1 MATSTPSHTIAGGA
15 GAKAAVP
22 RSDLAATISPGLH
35 AIITI
40 AVMAATVMEVLD
52 TSIVNVALPDMMGN
66 LGATLDQIGWVSTG
80 YIISNVIV
88 LPLTGWL
95 SDYFGRKR
103 YLTYSVI
110 LFTVSSFGCG
120 ISRSLAELI
129 FWRVLQ
135 GAGGAAFLS
144 TAQAPM
150 LEVFPQRLQG
160 IGQAMFGLGVVVAP
174 TIGPTV
180 GGLITDRYSWPWIFF
195 INLPVGIIAAVL
207 TRLFVPDSRAAGARR
222 SADFLGIGFLALG
235 LGSLQTVLERGER
248 ENWFQAS
255 LIVWLAVLSLIGLGL
270 FIGWELH
277 PANRNPAVNFRVLT
291 NRNLA
296 AGAIFAFTL
305 GFILYGGVF
314 VLPQFLQTV
323 QSHTA
328 EQTGILLFPGGLA
341 TGLMMPVVGVLVRRL
356 DARLLIGAGMCLVIT
371 SMFQFA
377 SRLTPATPDGAIFW
391 PLALRGA
398 GIGLQFVPLSLV
410 ALGTLPPRQVA
421 EGTGLFNLFRQL
433 GGSFG
438 IAMLATLVDRRQHFH
453 YARLVEHLSVYSPEA
468 QQRLAQIQN
477 GLMARGFTADQAR
490 MGAYEALNGTVI
502 QQAAVLTYSDVF
514 WLMGCVS
521 MGALLLLLLFR
532 RAQRREVGAA
542 AA

>member
-1 MATSTPSHTIAGGA
+1 MATNASTLPAAKGA
-15 GAKAAVP
+15 AQEVAVP
-22 RSDLAATISPGLH
+22 KSDLAATISPGLR
-35 AIITI
+35 AIITL
-40 AVMAATVMEVLD
+40 AVMAATLMEVLD

-110 LFTVSSFGCG
+110 LFTVASFGCG
-120 ISRSLAELI
+120 TSHTLSELI

-144 TAQAPM
+144 TAQATM
-150 LEVFPQRLQG
+150 LEIFPPRLQG
-160 IGQAMFGLGVVVAP
+160 IGQAMFGVGVIVAP

-195 INLPVGIIAAVL
+195 INLPIGVVAAVL
-207 TRLFVPDSRAAGARR
+207 TMLFVPDSRAAGARR
-222 SADFLGIGFLALG
+222 GADFVGIGFLALG
-235 LGSLQTVLERGER
+235 LGSLQTVLERGEQD
-248 ENWFQAS
+248 NWFRS
-255 LIVWLAVLSLIGLGL
+255 GMIVNLAALSLIGICL
-270 FIGWELH
+270 FIAWELH
-277 PANRNPAVNFRVLT
+277 PANQHPAVNLRVLA

-296 AGAIFAFTL
+296 AGAVYGFTL
-305 GFILYGGVF
+305 GFSLYGGVF
-314 VLPQFLQTV
+314 VLPQFLQNLQT
-323 QSHTA
+323 HTA
-328 EQTGILLFPGGLA
+328 EQTGMLLFPGGLA
-341 TGLMMPVVGVLVRRL
+341 TALMMPVVGLLTRRL
-356 DARLLIGAGMCLVIT
+356 DARLLMSVGLCLVIT

-377 SRLTPATPDGAIFW
+377 SRLTLTTADGAIFW

-433 GGSFG
+433 GGSLG
-438 IAMLATLVDRRQHFH
+438 IALLATLVDRRLHFH
-453 YARLVEHLSVYSPEA
+453 YARLGEHLTLYRPET
-468 QQRLAQIQN
+468 QQRLAQIQD
-477 GLMARGFTADQAR
+477 GLMARGLTADQAR
-490 MGAYEALNGTVI
+490 AGAYELLNGTLM
-502 QQAAVLTYSDVF
+502 QQAAVMTYSDVF

-521 MGALLLLLLFR
+521 LGALLLLLLFH
-532 RAQRREVGAA
+532 RAQRKAPGAA